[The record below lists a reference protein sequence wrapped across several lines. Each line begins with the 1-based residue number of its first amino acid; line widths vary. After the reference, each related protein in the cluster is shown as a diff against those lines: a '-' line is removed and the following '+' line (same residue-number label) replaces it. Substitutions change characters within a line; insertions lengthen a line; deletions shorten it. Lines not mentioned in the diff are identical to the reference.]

1 MLQIQTFPEL
11 STAIPCGE
19 FKFPTIWDHVFLT
32 EFNLKTAPAPFSFK
46 PATYRL
52 PDPSTA
58 MLLGFVILLLTLVM
72 GITVKLLALN
82 IKTLLDPELTTY
94 TFPNPSTATSSGE
107 AGVLLE

>member
-1 MLQIQTFPEL
+1 
-11 STAIPCGE
+11 
-19 FKFPTIWDHVFLT
+19 
-32 EFNLKTAPAPFSFK
+32 
-46 PATYRL
+46 
-52 PDPSTA
+52 